1 MATSSRGGA
10 AGSGWVGSRRSE
22 PPAAARTTEA
32 LCGPAEVLESGPALP
47 PGGCEPPPHTNPG
60 AVQQEVCVGARPH
73 SHTDAKMLK
82 LPACCQE
89 AGQWAESWV
98 AFLIQHPEAVKKS
111 LWTTDGGAG
120 GGPGQASVTPDSEMG
135 GEAEPGR
142 CGWSLRSVT
151 LVRVLSIDNFN
162 MGEGEEAPPP
172 VDLPLPLAIDV
183 HPGHLN
189 DVADLG
195 KQEKWAGLRP
205 NDRK

>member
-1 MATSSRGGA
+1 MATTT
-10 AGSGWVGSRRSE
+10 WVGPRRLD
-22 PPAAARTTEA
+22 PPAAGTTEA
-32 LCGPAEVLESGPALP
+32 LCGPAVDQLWTSVSRGSEVRSSAATP
-47 PGGCEPPPHTNPG
+47 PLTNPG
-60 AVQQEVCVGARPH
+60 AVEQEVCVGARLQH
-73 SHTDAKMLK
+73 TQTLLRSHTDAKMLK
-82 LPACCQE
+82 LLACCQE

-98 AFLIQHPEAVKKS
+98 AFLIQRPEAAKKS
-111 LWTTDGGAG
+111 LWTTDG

-151 LVRVLSIDNFN
+151 LVWVLSIYDFN

-189 DVADLG
+189 DVANLG
-195 KQEKWAGLRP
+195 KQDKMGGA
-205 NDRK
+205 